1 MEKCEE
7 AVAAEITSAAAATE
21 SSAVRGAAAC
31 AASPQSGS
39 MTARQWL
46 ALAGLTCSAFV
57 FNTSEFM
64 PIGLLS
70 SIAGG
75 FGLTEAQA
83 GMMTSIYAWAVMAL
97 SLPLMVLGSRL
108 NPRLLL
114 LAVIAVFLAGQVGS
128 ALAPSFAL
136 LVAARLLVAAAHAVF
151 WSIATP
157 LATRIADERHA
168 SVAMGMVV
176 TGSDMSASVST
187 QELENQGIPVAIGH
201 HAENIAGADCI
212 IRTAAAHND
221 NPEIAAARA
230 AGIPVFERAQAWGEI
245 MKSYKNAICIS
256 GTHGKTTTTSMMTH
270 ILMEANLDPTV
281 MIGGYLPLLH
291 AGHRVGHG
299 DTILLESCEY
309 CDSFLN
315 FFPTLA
321 VILNVEADH
330 LDYFKDLEDIQKSFH
345 QFASLATFGVIANG
359 DDPHTVSAMQ
369 GIDYVS
375 FGLGEQN
382 RIHAANMHPDWQHFD
397 VICDG
402 EYYCHLDMGVL
413 GKHNALNALAA
424 AAAAWMMG
432 IPGEAVSHGLESFHG
447 AGRRME
453 FKGKF
458 QGADV
463 YDDYAHHPDE
473 LSATV
478 SAVRSAIPG
487 RRIVLAFQ
495 PHTYTRTKA
504 LFDDFVREL
513 KKPDVVI
520 LSEIYA
526 ARERNAI
533 GISSLDL
540 AKQIPGAVYCETLPE
555 VTDQL
560 REIVREGDV
569 VITMGAG
576 DIFRAGEALLE
587 K

>member
-1 MEKCEE
+1 MFKSKKISKYL
-7 AVAAEITSAAAATE
+7 VPGRHVHLVGIGG
-21 SSAVRGAAAC
+21 V
-31 AASPQSGS
+31 S
-39 MTARQWL
+39 MRPL
-46 ALAGLTCSAFV
+46 GL
-57 FNTSEFM
+57 
-64 PIGLLS
+64 
-70 SIAGG
+70 
-75 FGLTEAQA
+75 
-83 GMMTSIYAWAVMAL
+83 
-97 SLPLMVLGSRL
+97 VLKG
-108 NPRLLL
+108 
-114 LAVIAVFLAGQVGS
+114 
-128 ALAPSFAL
+128 
-136 LVAARLLVAAAHAVF
+136 
-151 WSIATP
+151 
-157 LATRIADERHA
+157 
-168 SVAMGMVV
+168 MGMVV

-256 GTHGKTTTTSMMTH
+256 GTHGKTTTTAMMTH

-478 SAVRSAIPG
+478 SAVRSAMPG

-526 ARERNAI
+526 ARERNTV

-560 REIVREGDV
+560 RKIVREGDV

-576 DIFRAGEALLE
+576 DIFRAGDALFE

>member
-1 MEKCEE
+1 MFKSKKI
-7 AVAAEITSAAAATE
+7 AKYLVPGRHVHLVGIGG
-21 SSAVRGAAAC
+21 V
-31 AASPQSGS
+31 S
-39 MTARQWL
+39 MRPL
-46 ALAGLTCSAFV
+46 GL
-57 FNTSEFM
+57 
-64 PIGLLS
+64 
-70 SIAGG
+70 
-75 FGLTEAQA
+75 
-83 GMMTSIYAWAVMAL
+83 
-97 SLPLMVLGSRL
+97 VLKG
-108 NPRLLL
+108 
-114 LAVIAVFLAGQVGS
+114 
-128 ALAPSFAL
+128 
-136 LVAARLLVAAAHAVF
+136 
-151 WSIATP
+151 
-157 LATRIADERHA
+157 
-168 SVAMGMVV
+168 MGMVV

-315 FFPTLA
+315 FFPTMA
-321 VILNVEADH
+321 VVLNVEADH

-345 QFASLATFGVIANG
+345 KFASLATFGVIANG

-478 SAVRSAIPG
+478 SAVRSAMPG

-526 ARERNAI
+526 ARERNTV

-560 REIVREGDV
+560 RKIVQEGDV

-576 DIFRAGEALLE
+576 DIFRAGEALFE